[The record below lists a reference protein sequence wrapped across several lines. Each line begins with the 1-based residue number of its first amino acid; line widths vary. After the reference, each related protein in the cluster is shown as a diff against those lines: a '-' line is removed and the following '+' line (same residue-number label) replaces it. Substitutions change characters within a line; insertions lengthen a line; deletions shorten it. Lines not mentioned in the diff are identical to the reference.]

1 MAMKLTAL
9 AGPRRGDTFPIPE
22 GVFTIGR
29 SRANALALEMDFRV
43 SRHHCVVER
52 LGEQCTIRDLE
63 SHNRTRV
70 NDVEIGDGRL
80 SHGDEI
86 QIGESVFAFL
96 VDGQPPPRPRAR
108 IDLDDGDEV
117 PGSTVTIGPGNA
129 AYIGPD
135 AVLTAIADGL
145 PAPRAVVAST
155 SGRPT
160 ADRMS
165 RVMKSVIRVCRA
177 ATSGKGLTDLQR
189 RVLESVMEG
198 VPAGRAAILLGG
210 GSTDE
215 LTSAVHWTCSG
226 GEAPSFRIP
235 RRVVQ
240 GVLEDRAAVCINDA
254 LNDSLKPSPTM
265 LEAEIGALMAVAV
278 VAADTV
284 IGALY
289 VDASDPEA
297 RFSEDDLHLLL
308 AIADVSAVPLAN
320 ALRTERLERENERLL
335 GQIAGDHPLLGASD
349 RMRSVHRF
357 ITKVADSDSTVLIAG
372 ASGTGKELV
381 ARAIHRLSGRAKK
394 PFVAVNCAA
403 VAESLLE
410 SEFFGHEKGAF
421 TSAYVQKKGKLE
433 EANGGT
439 VFLDEIGELALPLQA
454 KLLRVLQEREFDR
467 VGGSGTRPIRI
478 NIRVIAATNRDL
490 AQEITRGAF
499 RQDLYFRL
507 NVVSLTMPEL
517 RERRDDIPLLAAH
530 FLEKHAHAC
539 TRRVTSI
546 SDETLSC
553 LMNYDWPGNV
563 RELEN
568 AIERAIVLGSAEQIV
583 PDDLP
588 ESIVESGIVESAAGA
603 KFYERIKDLKRQL
616 VANALD
622 QTGGSYTEAARRLG
636 LHPNNLHRLMKTLS
650 MK

>member
-1 MAMKLTAL
+1 MTIGRRPRDDPRAQGVSLPLTCWGLPPNGLTGTNTNMAMKLTAL

-108 IDLDDGDEV
+108 IDLDDGEEV
-117 PGSTVTIGPGNA
+117 PGSTVTMRPGNA
-129 AYIGPD
+129 GYVDPD

-145 PAPRAVVAST
+145 PAPRALVASP

-177 ATSGKGLTDLQR
+177 VTSGKGLTDLQR

-215 LTSAVHWTCSG
+215 LTSALHWTRSG

-240 GVLEDRAAVCINDA
+240 AALEKRAAVCINDA

-265 LEAEIGALMAVAV
+265 LEAEIGALMAVTV
-278 VAADTV
+278 LAADTV

-308 AIADVSAVPLAN
+308 AIADVCAVPLAN

-335 GQIAGDHPLLGASD
+335 GQIVGDHPLLGASD
-349 RMRSVHRF
+349 QMRSVHRF
-357 ITKVADSDSTVLIAG
+357 ITKVAGSESTVLIAG
-372 ASGTGKELV
+372 ASGTGKSSSP
-381 ARAIHRLSGRAKK
+381 A
-394 PFVAVNCAA
+394 PFTV
-403 VAESLLE
+403 
-410 SEFFGHEKGAF
+410 
-421 TSAYVQKKGKLE
+421 SA
-433 EANGGT
+433 
-439 VFLDEIGELALPLQA
+439 
-454 KLLRVLQEREFDR
+454 
-467 VGGSGTRPIRI
+467 
-478 NIRVIAATNRDL
+478 
-490 AQEITRGAF
+490 
-499 RQDLYFRL
+499 
-507 NVVSLTMPEL
+507 
-517 RERRDDIPLLAAH
+517 RERRNRSSRSTAPPSLNRCWKASSLVTRKGPSRVPTRRRKANSKRPTAGPYSWTRSASWHCRSRPSCCACCRSVNSTGSAAAAPTDQDQH
-530 FLEKHAHAC
+530 TPHRGHQSRSRRGNQ
-539 TRRVTSI
+539 TRRVQAGPV
-546 SDETLSC
+546 LSTQC
-553 LMNYDWPGNV
+553 RLV
-563 RELEN
+563 
-568 AIERAIVLGSAEQIV
+568 
-583 PDDLP
+583 DD
-588 ESIVESGIVESAAGA
+588 AGA
-603 KFYERIKDLKRQL
+603 PRAQ
-616 VANALD
+616 
-622 QTGGSYTEAARRLG
+622 G
-636 LHPNNLHRLMKTLS
+636 
-650 MK
+650 